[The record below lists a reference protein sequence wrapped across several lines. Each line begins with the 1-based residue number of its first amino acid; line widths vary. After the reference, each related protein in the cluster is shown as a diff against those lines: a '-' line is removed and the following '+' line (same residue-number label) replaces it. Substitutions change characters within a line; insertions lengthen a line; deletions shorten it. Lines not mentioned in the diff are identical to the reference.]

1 MPPLVGGLVKRA
13 GSEGMKVG
21 ELSLPAA
28 AGSEFYL
35 GTTVELALVV
45 GHRLAGS
52 KDMNTGRPGLPLIC
66 WTVA

>member
-1 MPPLVGGLVKRA
+1 MANRRA
-13 GSEGMKVG
+13 DPKVIRVG

-52 KDMNTGRPGLPLIC
+52 KDMKTGRPGLPLIC